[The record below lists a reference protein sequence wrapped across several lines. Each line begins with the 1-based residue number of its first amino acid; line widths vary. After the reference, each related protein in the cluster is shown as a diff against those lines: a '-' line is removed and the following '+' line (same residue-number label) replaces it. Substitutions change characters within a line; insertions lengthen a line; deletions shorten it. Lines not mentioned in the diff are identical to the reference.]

1 MLIIPLHHPLTRAT
15 FPFVTALLILV
26 NAWVF
31 FGLQSGDQ
39 EAIMQAQRQYQQAG
53 LARYEMPAYQRHLL
67 ATHQSD
73 AAAELGRMPVVQRS
87 AEVARRTLTDV
98 EFITALRTGA
108 LFDNA
113 SELEAWKPLRA
124 AYDARLDEVFTLR
137 HLLRSSEIDPGRMLT
152 AAFLHGGAMH
162 LVGNM
167 LFLLALGLLVEG
179 ALGPGRFLAVY
190 LLGAFASSAVSLL
203 WRWGEAGGGLGASG
217 AVAALMGVFC
227 VVWGRQPVRFFY
239 WFGVV
244 FDYVRAPA
252 IWLLPAWL
260 GWEVY
265 NLLAN
270 DDIGIGFDAH
280 AGGIVSGAI
289 MGGVL
294 VGFGQVRQTFI
305 STGMQA
311 ETDGR
316 WEQAQAHLGRMQ
328 LAEAESLLA
337 AIARDEP
344 DRLDVAVM
352 RYRVAR
358 NGGRE
363 DLARQRGRAV
373 LDHVG
378 TGRDEIVLQSDVL
391 RELDRAGVGPSVET
405 RLELARRW
413 LQAGALEAVELALLP
428 MDAPTAT
435 TSADDPGHAPAQ
447 ALLWFRLALAYRDR
461 QLDEAQRRALQ
472 QLVERHPR
480 QPQAEKARLLLGEMG
495 VQRPSG

>member
-15 FPFVTALLILV
+15 FPFVTALLILI

-31 FGLQSGDQ
+31 FGLQGGDH
-39 EAIMQAQRQYQQAG
+39 EAMTQAQRQYQDAG
-53 LARYEMPAYQRHLL
+53 LADYEVPAYRRHLL
-67 ATHQSD
+67 ATGQSD
-73 AAAELGRMPVVQRS
+73 AVAELEGVPVAQRA
-87 AEVARRTLTDV
+87 AEVAMRTMTDV
-98 EFITALRTGA
+98 GFVAALHTGA
-108 LFDNA
+108 LFDSPA
-113 SELEAWKPLRA
+113 EFAAWTPLRA

-137 HLLRSSEIDPGRMLT
+137 HLLRSSEIDPGRMLG
-152 AAFLHGGAMH
+152 AAFLHGSAVH
-162 LVGNM
+162 LIGNM

-190 LLGAFASSAVSLL
+190 LLGALASSAASLL
-203 WRWGEAGGGLGASG
+203 WRWSEAGGGLGASG

-294 VGFGQVRQTFI
+294 VGFGQVRQGFI
-305 STGMQA
+305 RTAM
-311 ETDGR
+311 EPEPDLR
-316 WEQAQAHLGRMQ
+316 WQQAQAYLGRMQ
-328 LAEAESLLA
+328 LAEAESLLE

-344 DRLDVAVM
+344 DRLDVALM

-358 NGGRE
+358 NGRRD
-363 DLARQRGRAV
+363 DLARQRGWAA
-373 LDHVG
+373 LGHAKAD
-378 TGRDEIVLQSDVL
+378 RDGIALQSEVL
-391 RELDRAGVGPSVET
+391 RELDRAGLGPPVGM

-413 LQAGALEAVELALLP
+413 LEADALEAAESALTGVASVAGQVP
-428 MDAPTAT
+428 GDDAE
-435 TSADDPGHAPAQ
+435 HAA
-447 ALLWFRLALAYRDR
+447 AHARLWFRLALAYRD
-461 QLDEAQRRALQ
+461 QHLEDAQQRVLRS
-472 QLVERHPR
+472 LVERHPG
-480 QPQAEKARLLLGEMG
+480 QPEAQKARILLG
-495 VQRPSG
+495 